1 MTQVCVF
8 HISQFK
14 SSLPSVS
21 DVRKYLNVWSDS
33 TKDKHNL
40 IMSKLC
46 DPFIHS
52 LFHGVKMAS
61 ARSRSSLPAEVLVRT
76 LRYAKHML
84 KKITVLVLASQELQR
99 SKERG

>member
-1 MTQVCVF
+1 
-8 HISQFK
+8 
-14 SSLPSVS
+14 
-21 DVRKYLNVWSDS
+21 
-33 TKDKHNL
+33 
-40 IMSKLC
+40 MSKLC

-61 ARSRSSLPAEVLVRT
+61 ARSRSSLPAEEVLVRK

-84 KKITVLVLASQELQR
+84 EKITVLVLASQELQH